1 MISTLGRFSL
11 VLALGITLYGAFV
24 SILGAYLLAAVG
36 LLCYLVSVSRRTRA
50 MTAQLAAL
58 TRRAGDG
65 AR

>member
-1 MISTLGRFSL
+1 MGDEP
-11 VLALGITLYGAFV
+11 VADGAGDV
-24 SILGAYLLAAVG
+24 NPWPYILGAYLLAAVG
-36 LLCYLVSVSRRTRA
+36 LLCYLVSVSRRTKA